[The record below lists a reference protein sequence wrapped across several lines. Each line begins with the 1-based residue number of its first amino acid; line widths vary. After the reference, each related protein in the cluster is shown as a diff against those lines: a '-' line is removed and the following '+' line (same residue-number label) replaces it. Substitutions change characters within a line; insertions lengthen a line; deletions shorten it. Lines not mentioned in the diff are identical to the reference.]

1 MASLLEMTANIVA
14 AHAGT
19 SKMTS
24 EDVVGDLKKVY
35 AALHGLGADKA
46 TESIENPRPALTVKQ
61 AFKKDEVICMVCGKA
76 GLKTL
81 TRHLK
86 SSHALEPKAYRKQ
99 FGIPSSQ
106 SLSATSFTESRRAMA
121 LERGLADNLAKARQ
135 VRAANIQARKSA
147 QDPLLVGRFS
157 PST

>member
-46 TESIENPRPALTVKQ
+46 EESLEKPRTALTVKQ
-61 AFKKDEVICMVCGKA
+61 AFKKDEVICMVCGKGGMKA
-76 GLKTL
+76 L
-81 TRHLK
+81 TRHLNSVHDLK
-86 SSHALEPKAYRKQ
+86 PGAYRKQ
-99 FGIPSSQ
+99 FGIRSTQ
-106 SLSATSFTESRRAMA
+106 ALTATSFTESRRAMA
-121 LERGLADNLAKARQ
+121 LERGLADNLAKARL
-135 VRAANIQARKSA
+135 VRAANIQARKS
-147 QDPLLVGRFS
+147 PLPAAR
-157 PST
+157 